1 MEGPR
6 VAIFISSVVLSL
18 RERMTTTKNECN
30 SKALWTPTP
39 FHGLWLLLLL
49 CVMKPQRKGFD
60 SNRSQ
65 EPAVRLK
72 GERGCPWSLTSCGP
86 VTEVKDYSHKRNY
99 L

>member
-1 MEGPR
+1 MEVPR

-72 GERGCPWSLTSCGP
+72 GERGRGGRSGSTSENRKES
-86 VTEVKDYSHKRNY
+86 TDLLS
-99 L
+99 